1 MNLDA
6 IKARL
11 GSIPQSKLDAI
22 PKGSIKTLLTEDLPR
37 LLELAVIV
45 DEFSNDFSEADSFA
59 TEGYLYDKFE
69 TAMTEFWAKGR

>member
-11 GSIPQSKLDAI
+11 GSLSKSKLDAI
-22 PKGSIKTLLTEDLPR
+22 PEGAIKTLLTVDLP
-37 LLELAVIV
+37 LLIELATIV
-45 DEFSNDFSEADSFA
+45 DEFTTDYSEADSFA

-69 TAMTEFWAKGR
+69 TAMTEFWSKGQ